1 MNKRKKLLCTFFVAL
16 FLFLFLP
23 SRPIDAFAEGTAP
36 VPTSS
41 SKDPSASSKSG
52 SSSAAAS
59 SKPSS
64 SKPTA
69 ASSKPAPPPSPKPAS
84 SAPAS
89 SYQSRRT
96 VTTVTDDFSPSSVAS
111 SSSAASS
118 ESSVISLPGVDSVSE
133 ADPLASVADN
143 SYSHQLNKIGI
154 LAWVCIG
161 LGILVILIVIL
172 SNRRPPH
179 RPGRS
184 RYHRTKKKNGKRLL
198 NDKYYRGLKRY

>member
-1 MNKRKKLLCTFFVAL
+1 MNERKKLLCTFFVAL

-23 SRPIDAFAEGTAP
+23 SRPINAFAEGTPSAQN
-36 VPTSS
+36 SS
-41 SKDPSASSKSG
+41 SKNPPASSKLSSSSAASSKS
-52 SSSAAAS
+52 
-59 SKPSS
+59 SS
-64 SKPTA
+64 SKPITV
-69 ASSKPAPPPSPKPAS
+69 SSKPKPS
-84 SAPAS
+84 SAKPVASRPAS

-96 VTTVTDDFSPSSVAS
+96 VTTVTDDFSSSRVASSSSVAS
-111 SSSAASS
+111 S
-118 ESSVISLPGVDSVSE
+118 ESSTISLPGVDSVSE

-184 RYHRTKKKNGKRLL
+184 RYHRSKKKHGKRLL
-198 NDKYYRGLKRY
+198 SDKYYRGLKRY

>member
-1 MNKRKKLLCTFFVAL
+1 MNERKKLLCTLFVAL

-23 SRPIDAFAEGTAP
+23 SRTINAFAEGTP
-36 VPTSS
+36 SS
-41 SKDPSASSKSG
+41 SSSQGSSSASSKEEVPTPQPQPSP
-52 SSSAAAS
+52 
-59 SKPSS
+59 KPKPKPKPQPSS
-64 SKPTA
+64 TPP
-69 ASSKPAPPPSPKPAS
+69 SSKPAAS
-84 SAPAS
+84 RPAS

-96 VTTVTDDFSPSSVAS
+96 VTTVTDDFSSSRVASSSSVAS
-111 SSSAASS
+111 S
-118 ESSVISLPGVDSVSE
+118 ESSTISLPGVDSVSE

-184 RYHRTKKKNGKRLL
+184 RYHRSKKKHGKRLL
-198 NDKYYRGLKRY
+198 SDKYYRGLKRY